1 MDYLTTEHRLQA
13 QRLLDD
19 IRGALRVKETQL
31 KESDDEGRI
40 LSRCPGR
47 AHWLFHLIRVLP
59 EICLDCLYLGHTV
72 DTENCGEFIEIYKRI
87 RDIVECEH
95 PWYRH

>member
-31 KESDDEGRI
+31 KESDDEGKI
-40 LSRCPGR
+40 LSHNPDSN
-47 AHWLFHLIRVLP
+47 
-59 EICLDCLYLGHTV
+59 E
-72 DTENCGEFIEIYKRI
+72 GEPAGYSI
-87 RDIVECEH
+87 
-95 PWYRH
+95 